1 MGGRSYPPLTP
12 GEVVSILVRL
22 GFIEVRCDGS
32 HRQFEK
38 AATSTMTRR
47 LVTVDASVSSFGID
61 LMKSMIRQ
69 SGYARET
76 FYGATK
82 KTKKKI

>member
-1 MGGRSYPPLTP
+1 
-12 GEVVSILVRL
+12 
-22 GFIEVRCDGS
+22 
-32 HRQFEK
+32 
-38 AATSTMTRR
+38 MTRR